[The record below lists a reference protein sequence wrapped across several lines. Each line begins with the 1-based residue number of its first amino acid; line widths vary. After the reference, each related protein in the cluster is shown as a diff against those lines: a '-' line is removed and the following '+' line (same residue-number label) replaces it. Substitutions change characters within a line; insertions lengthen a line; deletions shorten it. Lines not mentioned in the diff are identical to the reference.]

1 MSELKKPE
9 IGNKPAFYCPD
20 EILSHAEYKGRK
32 SALKESEVYY
42 TSLLERLEAT
52 AKELFLVT
60 DDTVYLK
67 DVLDLIKQAKVQK

>member
-9 IGNKPAFYCPD
+9 KFIIPENLLFERGYNQG
-20 EILSHAEYKGRK
+20 LSV
-32 SALKESEVYY
+32 SEAYY
-42 TSLLERLEAT
+42 TNLLERLEAT